1 MTHFLKTTLAV
12 TLVVFL
18 VSIWVL
24 EAKIAEEVS
33 ELLYKNIKLSAI
45 HKTMESAS
53 FCSRELTIL
62 SSIMRK
68 GKENA
73 YLSSK

>member
-1 MTHFLKTTLAV
+1 MTHFLTTTLVV

-45 HKTMESAS
+45 LKTMEAHHVLFKRIDDPFFYYSV
-53 FCSRELTIL
+53 
-62 SSIMRK
+62 
-68 GKENA
+68 
-73 YLSSK
+73 

>member
-18 VSIWVL
+18 VSIWAL

-33 ELLYKNIKLSAI
+33 ELLYKNMKISAI
-45 HKTMESAS
+45 LKTVKSAS
-53 FCSRELTIL
+53 CFVQ
-62 SSIMRK
+62 
-68 GKENA
+68 EN
-73 YLSSK
+73 